1 MPLPSRG
8 VVAFILGKHG
18 PKDAGMLVG
27 DGDQG
32 LVVALATIQLDD
44 PALQSTGACGL
55 RIDGRLQ
62 CTASTLNQQGAQIDV
77 AAQADPS
84 QSGPAAG
91 AVLPRREA
99 EPGAKL
105 TTILEDLGIRNR
117 YRQRTRC
124 EGADTHQFTRALR
137 HWAVSDMSRDLRVTA
152 RQTGVQR
159 GEL

>member
-32 LVVALATIQLDD
+32 LVVALATIELDD

-62 CTASTLNQQGAQIDV
+62 CTASTLNQQGAQIEV
-77 AAQADPS
+77 AVQADPS

-91 AVLPRREA
+91 AMLPRREA

-105 TTILEDLGIRNR
+105 TTILEDTNFFAINGCHDPRVV
-117 YRQRTRC
+117 RTRVGSMKPEVKWG
-124 EGADTHQFTRALR
+124 EGYGRGFVGYEAE
-137 HWAVSDMSRDLRVTA
+137 S
-152 RQTGVQR
+152 TGWR
-159 GEL
+159 LPR